1 MEARRTLTFIRDAVT
16 EINRSVASTLK
27 TCGPAILGQ
36 KDMMEQVVTIL
47 GTIITRSHPCQ
58 LDLGEEDDQEESQG
72 SSEWDWLVVDT
83 ALDVLIGL
91 ACALGPQFTEVWKVF
106 EKPII
111 KLLSSNEAIERS
123 TAVGVVAECVAY
135 MGSGVTPYT
144 STLLRPLL
152 HRLSDEDKETKSNAA
167 YATGQLIYHSEDA
180 NTYLPAYNQVLGKLE
195 PLLQIKDARLQDNA
209 AGCLC
214 RMILAHPDQVPI
226 ADVLPVLVELLPLKE
241 DYEENKPVY
250 QCLHKLCKPTFYH
263 TLPSPPENGHIELPR
278 GYYADYKLLDV
289 LSNPTVQELT
299 PKLLN
304 IFQQVLAPPEEQ
316 LEPETREVVQDMVRI
331 LAK

>member
-1 MEARRTLTFIRDAVT
+1 
-16 EINRSVASTLK
+16 
-27 TCGPAILGQ
+27 
-36 KDMMEQVVTIL
+36 MEQIITVL
-47 GTIITRSHPCQ
+47 GTLITRAHPCQ
-58 LDLGEEDDQEESQG
+58 LDLGEIEEDPAVQG

-91 ACALGPQFTEVWKVF
+91 ASALGAQFAEVWKVF
-106 EKPII
+106 EKPIT

-135 MGSGVTPYT
+135 MGSAVTPYT

-167 YATGQLIYHSEDA
+167 YATGQLVYHSEDA
-180 NTYLPAYNQVLGKLE
+180 NTYLPAYSEILGKLE

-226 ADVLPVLVELLPLKE
+226 ADVLPALADLLPLKE

-250 QCLHKLCKPTFYH
+250 QCLHKLCKFAVAMRR
-263 TLPSPPENGHIELPR
+263 L
-278 GYYADYKLLDV
+278 
-289 LSNPTVQELT
+289 
-299 PKLLN
+299 
-304 IFQQVLAPPEEQ
+304 
-316 LEPETREVVQDMVRI
+316 
-331 LAK
+331 